1 MDELY
6 TPPMPVPSSE
16 RSERGEGVD
25 PALIQIT
32 GVAKQYRRSDAR
44 ALDGVSLS
52 IPQGSIF
59 GLLGP
64 NGAGKT
70 TLISIL
76 LGLVRKDAGQVR
88 VAGHDMDR
96 ELPAIRRLCGLAPQ
110 DLGIYPMLTV
120 EENLRFY
127 GGAGGLAGT
136 QLRQRVD
143 FACATA
149 QLDEQRR
156 KRAEVLSGGLKR
168 RLNLALALL
177 HEPRVLV
184 LDEPTVG
191 VDPQS
196 RAFILSVIARLR
208 QEQGLTVIY
217 TSHYMEEVQQIC
229 DRVAILDQGRV
240 LATGTLAALL
250 GAPEAAGC
258 RDLEDL
264 FLRLTKARLRD

>member
-1 MDELY
+1 
-6 TPPMPVPSSE
+6 MPEP
-16 RSERGEGVD
+16 
-25 PALIQIT
+25 LIEIA
-32 GVAKQYRRSDAR
+32 GVAKRYRGADAR

-52 IPQGSIF
+52 IPPGVVF

-76 LGLVRKDAGQVR
+76 LGLVRKDEGCVR

-110 DLGIYPMLTV
+110 DLGFYPMLTV

-127 GGAGGLAGT
+127 GAAGGLAGAA
-136 QLRQRVD
+136 LAQRVD
-143 FACATA
+143 FACETA
-149 QLDEQRR
+149 QLNDQRR
-156 KRAEVLSGGLKR
+156 KRAEALSGGLKR
-168 RLNLALALL
+168 RLNLALSLL
-177 HEPRVLV
+177 HAPRVLV

-196 RAFILSVIARLR
+196 RAFLLSVIARLR
-208 QEQGLTVIY
+208 REQGLTVIY
-217 TSHYMEEVQQIC
+217 TSHYMEEVQQVC
-229 DRVAILDQGRV
+229 DRIAILDRGRV
-240 LATGTLAALL
+240 LTEGTLAELL
-250 GAPEAAGC
+250 GAPAAAGC

-264 FLRLTKARLRD
+264 FLRLTHSRLRD

>member
-1 MDELY
+1 M
-6 TPPMPVPSSE
+6 
-16 RSERGEGVD
+16 
-25 PALIQIT
+25 PALIEIS
-32 GVAKQYRRSDAR
+32 GVSKRYRHATAP
-44 ALDGVSLS
+44 ALDGVQLE
-52 IPQGSIF
+52 IPQGAIF

-76 LGLVRKDAGQVR
+76 LGLVAKDSGRVH

-110 DLGIYPMLTV
+110 DLGFYPMLTV

-127 GGAGGLAGT
+127 GAAGGLAGDALA
-136 QLRQRVD
+136 QRLR
-143 FACATA
+143 FALDTA
-149 QLDEQRR
+149 QLGEHRG
-156 KRAEVLSGGLKR
+156 KRASALSGGLKR
-168 RLNLALALL
+168 RLNLALSLL
-177 HEPRVLV
+177 HAPRILV

-196 RAFILSVIARLR
+196 RAFILSVIVKLR

-217 TSHYMEEVQQIC
+217 TSHYMEEVQAIC

-240 LATGTLAALL
+240 LTQGTLAELL
-250 GAPEAAGC
+250 AAPQAPDGKPC

-264 FLRLTKARLRD
+264 FLKLTHSRLRD